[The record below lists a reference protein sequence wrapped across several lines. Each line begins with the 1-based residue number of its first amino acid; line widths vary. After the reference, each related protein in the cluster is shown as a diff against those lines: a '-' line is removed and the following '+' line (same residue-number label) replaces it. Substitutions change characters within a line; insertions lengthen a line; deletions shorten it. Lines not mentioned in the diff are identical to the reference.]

1 MCVYVLEYTASTV
14 VMGLW
19 PDEGHFG
26 RSWHYEGHSGQM
38 RICGN
43 LVGQMRI
50 FDEGHSWPDEDF
62 WMFDEGHFG
71 DVFGQMRIFDEGHFW
86 PDEDFWRGPS
96 C

>member
-1 MCVYVLEYTASTV
+1 
-14 VMGLW
+14 
-19 PDEGHFG
+19 
-26 RSWHYEGHSGQM
+26 M

-50 FDEGHSWPDEDF
+50 FDEGHPWPDEDF